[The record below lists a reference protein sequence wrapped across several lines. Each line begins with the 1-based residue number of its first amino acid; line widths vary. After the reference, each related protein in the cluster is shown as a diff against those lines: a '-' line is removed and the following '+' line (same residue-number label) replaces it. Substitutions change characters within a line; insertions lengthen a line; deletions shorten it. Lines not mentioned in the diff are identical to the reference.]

1 MKKVFGLLGHPIG
14 HSMSPIMHEAAYKD
28 MSLEAT
34 YVGFDVTPDQL
45 ENAVKG
51 IRSLG
56 ISGCNVTIPH
66 KVEVMKYLDE
76 IDEEARQIGA
86 VNTIVNVDGYLKGFN
101 TDGRGYIQS
110 LLTVAEGLR
119 DQTILVIGAG
129 GAARAV
135 VAALAAHHPS
145 EIVIANRTEEKA
157 QRLAEMFAGTKVS
170 VQVSSIHEAEE
181 RLGKFSII
189 INTTSVGM
197 SPHVTEQPIS
207 LQNLARG
214 SVVSDLIYNPIETT
228 LLKEAKQKKAHTLNG
243 VGMFVQQ
250 GALSIKHWTGHFPN
264 LEPMQDVV
272 LSQLNKSK

>member
-1 MKKVFGLLGHPIG
+1 MN
-14 HSMSPIMHEAAYKD
+14 
-28 MSLEAT
+28 LEAT
-34 YVGFDVTPDQL
+34 YEAFDVAPHQL

-51 IRSLG
+51 IRALG

-76 IDEEARQIGA
+76 IDEEAQQIGA

-110 LLTVAEGLR
+110 LLTVAEDLQ
-119 DQTILVIGAG
+119 DQSILVIGAG

-135 VAALAAHHPS
+135 VAALAAHQPRK
-145 EIVIANRTEEKA
+145 IVIANRTEEKA
-157 QRLAEMFAGTKVS
+157 QALADMFSNASAS
-170 VQVSSIHEAEE
+170 VQASTILQAEE
-181 RLGKFSII
+181 QLENYSII

-197 SPHVTEQPIS
+197 SPNVSDQPIS
-207 LQNLARG
+207 LENLADG
-214 SVVSDLIYNPIETT
+214 SVVSDLIYNPLETA

-250 GALSIKHWTGHFPN
+250 GALSIEHWTGHYPN
-264 LEPMQDVV
+264 ILPMQEAV
-272 LSQLNKSK
+272 LNQLNKK

>member
-1 MKKVFGLLGHPIG
+1 MKKVFGLLGSPVG
-14 HSMSPIMHEAAYKD
+14 HSMSPVMHKTAYKR
-28 MSLEAT
+28 MNLEAT
-34 YVGFDVTPDQL
+34 YEAFDVAPDQL

-51 IRSLG
+51 IRALG

-110 LLTVAEGLR
+110 LLTVAQNLL
-119 DQTILVIGAG
+119 DQSILVIGAG

-135 VAALAAHHPS
+135 IAALAAHQPHK
-145 EIVIANRTEEKA
+145 IVIANRTEEKA
-157 QRLAEMFAGTKVS
+157 QTLADMFSDTKTS
-170 VQVSSIHEAEE
+170 VQASTISKVEE
-181 RLGKFSII
+181 QLEDFSII

-197 SPHVTEQPIS
+197 SPHVSDQPIS
-207 LQNLARG
+207 LENLAAG
-214 SVVSDLIYNPIETT
+214 SIVSDLIYNPLETT
-228 LLKEAKQKKAHTLNG
+228 LLKEAKEKKAHTLNG

-250 GALSIKHWTGHFPN
+250 GALSIEHWTGHYPDV
-264 LEPMQDVV
+264 LPMQEVV
-272 LSQLNKSK
+272 LDQLNKSK